1 MITIIDYKARQNAKG
16 EDFFAL
22 ILQSGIEMVKS
33 QETGNYYATA
43 KTASVTSTF
52 TEEVCNNLI
61 GEQLP
66 GSIQKVQCEPYEF
79 TIPDSGEIIEL
90 NHRWVYLKEG
100 ETVEEVVHEGKVE
113 EHEGKVE
120 KNKVPVL

>member
-1 MITIIDYKARQNAKG
+1 MVTIIDHKARQNAKG
-16 EDFFAL
+16 EEFFAL